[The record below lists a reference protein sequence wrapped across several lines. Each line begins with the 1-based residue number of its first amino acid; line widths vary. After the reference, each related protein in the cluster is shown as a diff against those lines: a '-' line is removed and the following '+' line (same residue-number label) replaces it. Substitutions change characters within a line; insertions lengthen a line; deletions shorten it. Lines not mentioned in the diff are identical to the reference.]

1 MMAKNHPVARC
12 IQACGIAGLLS
23 LACTNAFAAGFALIE
38 QSVSSMGT
46 AYAGAG
52 SISEDAS
59 TVFFNPASMA
69 RLEGSQLS
77 AGLHIVL
84 PDSEF
89 KGSSTYE
96 LSNPFFTSIPPL
108 TRPLTVA
115 DGDPISGGD
124 GGNGGKDAV
133 VPHFTYVHD
142 INEKW
147 NFGFSVNAPFG
158 LATEYN
164 STWAG
169 RYSAIESEIVSVN
182 LNPTLSFKI
191 DEHASVGFG
200 LNAMYASLELKNAID
215 DGFLDELG
223 RALAGAPPGLV
234 PGTADREG
242 KIDAIDDWGFGF
254 NVGILLEPTDHTRL
268 GLAYRSKIDL
278 DLDGDFKSKS
288 RFVPSQ
294 SAKSDVSL
302 PDNLLL
308 SAYHEVTPK
317 YAIMA
322 DVLWTQ
328 WSKVNE
334 LKIKL
339 GTGSTNTFD
348 LQWEDTVRVA
358 VGGSYK
364 YDSKWTLRTGVAYDE
379 GPTRNKE
386 LRLAALPDDDRIWL
400 SFGAGYKH
408 SDKLSFDLGYAH
420 LFIDD
425 PKINSTSA
433 DSSSIPGSTG
443 IHRLTGEFDA
453 SVDILSAQVN
463 WIF

>member
-12 IQACGIAGLLS
+12 IQACGIASLLMLTCS
-23 LACTNAFAAGFALIE
+23 NAFAAGFALIE

-89 KGSSTYE
+89 SGTGVY
-96 LSNPFFTSIPPL
+96 NPTSPVFNPPSPAAGL
-108 TRPLTVA
+108 NGVSF
-115 DGDPISGGD
+115 GGGD

-142 INEKW
+142 INDKW

-164 STWAG
+164 KGWAG
-169 RYSAIESEIVSVN
+169 RYSAVESEITTVN

-191 DEHASVGFG
+191 DDHASIGFG
-200 LNAMYASLELKNAID
+200 LNAMYASLYLKNNID
-215 DGFLDELG
+215 DVFLTS
-223 RALAGAPPGLV
+223 GAA
-234 PGTADREG
+234 TADSTG
-242 KIDAIDDWGFGF
+242 KLDDIDDWGFGF
-254 NVGILLEPTDHTRL
+254 NVGLLLEPTDHTRL
-268 GLAYRSKIDL
+268 GLSYRSKVDV
-278 DLDGDFKSKS
+278 DLDGDFKTSS
-288 RFVPSQ
+288 VIPGVISQ
-294 SAKSDVSL
+294 DAKADVSL

-308 SAYHEVTPK
+308 SAYHEITPK

-328 WSKVNE
+328 WSKLDE
-334 LKIKL
+334 LKVKFD
-339 GTGSTNTFD
+339 TGSNNTFH
-348 LQWEDTVRVA
+348 LEWEDTVRVA

-379 GPTRNKE
+379 SPTRNQE

-400 SFGAGYKH
+400 DFGIGYKH
-408 SDKLSFDLGYAH
+408 SDKLSFDFGYAH

-425 PKINSTSA
+425 PKINSTDA
-433 DSSSIPGSTG
+433 DSSSIPGNTG
-443 IHRLTGEFDA
+443 LHRLTGDYDA
-453 SVDILSAQVN
+453 DVDILSAQVN
-463 WIF
+463 WKL